1 MDLLFFAAQ
10 CCEALNPN
18 SPNPSNPD
26 PALDS
31 KEIVPGVVRCFASQ
45 DRATRFGL
53 LQNLHTFAH
62 HLTPQ
67 LVEKEIY
74 PAVSSGFTDSVP
86 GLRELSLMS
95 MVHLVPKLSEK
106 IINSQVCLNPKP

>member
-1 MDLLFFAAQ
+1 M
-10 CCEALNPN
+10 
-18 SPNPSNPD
+18 
-26 PALDS
+26 
-31 KEIVPGVVRCFASQ
+31 VRCFASQ

-106 IINSQVCLNPKP
+106 IINSQVCQ

>member
-1 MDLLFFAAQ
+1 
-10 CCEALNPN
+10 
-18 SPNPSNPD
+18 
-26 PALDS
+26 
-31 KEIVPGVVRCFASQ
+31 
-45 DRATRFGL
+45 

-106 IINSQVCLNPKP
+106 VINSQVCR